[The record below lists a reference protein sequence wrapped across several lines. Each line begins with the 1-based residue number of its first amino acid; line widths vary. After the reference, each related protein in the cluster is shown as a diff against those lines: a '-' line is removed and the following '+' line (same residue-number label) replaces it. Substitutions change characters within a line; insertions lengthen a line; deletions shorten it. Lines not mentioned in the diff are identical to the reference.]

1 MSSSSASS
9 SAAAHHQ
16 QHYRRQTGGSG
27 LVPLA
32 ALIKEE
38 ARTERHF
45 IAGGES
51 RISARDEDAAGVGNS
66 GVGGEA
72 AAETRLERPLLRYG
86 CAAQCK
92 KGEDFF
98 LLRTDCPRPAISVSF
113 PDSPHPTFAV
123 FAVSTYPDI
132 SDLRS
137 LCIHLHLRREWDSSI
152 SAAPFCIC

>member
-1 MSSSSASS
+1 M
-9 SAAAHHQ
+9 
-16 QHYRRQTGGSG
+16 
-27 LVPLA
+27 PLA

-38 ARTERHF
+38 ARTERQS

-51 RISARDEDAAGVGNS
+51 RISARDDDAAGVGSS

-72 AAETRLERPLLRYG
+72 AEAAVESRLERPLLRYG

-98 LLRTDCPRPAISVSF
+98 LLRTDCLRPAISVSSSA
-113 PDSPHPTFAV
+113 SPHPIFAV

-132 SDLRS
+132 SNLRS
-137 LCIHLHLRREWDSSI
+137 SCIHLSQWDSSI
-152 SAAPFCIC
+152 STAPRHSASVVC